1 MAAGVGLLLLLIGV
15 SYGNKTFCDGRH
27 KEAQC
32 SQPWGATVFVH
43 LMDEASGKIK
53 FQWTKE
59 ATTILNWRNSRLVTN
74 TLESRSEFISNN
86 GTFRISNLRG
96 SDSGEYTLTFFGSD
110 GKATGDQTLHLYIE
124 GRSPIRVGA
133 ISALLLFSIH
143 VVVCAIVICVQR
155 KRQKR
160 KGEELPADLTYVD
173 VRVVQQRERKSVK
186 QKVEEEV
193 EYSQIKIAG

>member
-27 KEAQC
+27 EGAQC

-43 LMDEASGKIK
+43 LMVEASGKIK

-86 GTFRISNLRG
+86 GTFRISSLRG

-110 GKATGDQTLHLYIE
+110 GKATGNRTLHLYIE

-173 VRVVQQRERKSVK
+173 VRVVQHRERKSVK